1 MPTVDDGELLGVGAE
16 NDPLGGGAVA
26 AMLFGF

>member
-1 MPTVDDGELLGVGAE
+1 MPTVDDGEPLGVGAE
-16 NDPLGGGAVA
+16 NDLLGGGTVA